1 MKKYISTLCLILFV
15 TVLTISANSTPT
27 GEEASQAVL
36 PAQSEAQETE
46 VKLNIG
52 ISECLGQALSEEEKE
67 LLRVFIYA
75 SSMEERINRIMNVDQ
90 VSQKDAPGLIAQKD
104 RSRRD
109 YYYFHTGQ
117 EWGKKENYDICLNT
131 TTFGYE
137 GCAEIL
143 AALAKER

>member
-1 MKKYISTLCLILFV
+1 MLPYKLYQAQTEAMKRLVEEGPCILV
-15 TVLTISANSTPT
+15 GRCADQVL
-27 GEEASQAVL
+27 
-36 PAQSEAQETE
+36 
-46 VKLNIG
+46 K
-52 ISECLGQALSEEEKE
+52 EEKE